1 MRPMRL
7 CFCLGKQ
14 LEKTFNDSQWTKI
27 AWMQPL
33 FSCSLNLEH
42 EVFEVLN
49 ETFAPSIRNK
59 VCYRRI
65 KHQICFK
72 ACSKINIKIQ
82 KEKWAHQAHQT
93 RTHHTTP
100 IKCNRSNVLIE
111 RDKPYLR
118 ERGLNSFKPG
128 TLWTFKTQGGRYAP
142 KLSPFFLNSWR
153 EWLAK
158 KWDYNQVL
166 AIVFKLRPLFGASVT
181 CFPRY
186 KC

>member
-1 MRPMRL
+1 MLPMRL

-49 ETFAPSIRNK
+49 ETFAPSIQNK
-59 VCYRRI
+59 VCYRHI
-65 KHQICFK
+65 KHQMCFK

-111 RDKPYLR
+111 RDKHYLR
-118 ERGLNSFKPG
+118 ERCLNSFKPG
-128 TLWTFKTQGGRYAP
+128 TLWTFETQGGRSAP

-153 EWLAK
+153 E
-158 KWDYNQVL
+158 
-166 AIVFKLRPLFGASVT
+166 
-181 CFPRY
+181 
-186 KC
+186 